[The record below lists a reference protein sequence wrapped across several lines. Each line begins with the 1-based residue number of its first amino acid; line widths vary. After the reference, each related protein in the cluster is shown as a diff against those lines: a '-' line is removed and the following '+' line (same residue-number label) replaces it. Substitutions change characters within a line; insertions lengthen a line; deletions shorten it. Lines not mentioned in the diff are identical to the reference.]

1 MCTVLLLIFSASS
14 MAQAVSRITKAFS
27 LGMRSTVSLFSDDGN
42 GIGTGGQFR
51 IQTSQHLNT
60 DWFADYILINQSQ
73 KVRSEYLHI
82 GWSVLYYPFKAP
94 TRAFTFQPFFL
105 AGHCFDYNQKTLLSN
120 TSINK
125 HRWGAA
131 PQLGVGV
138 HFWLSERADITFIT
152 QYMIHLTKEIELVED
167 LKGARFE
174 LASGKSFEGHWLNTV
189 SINYKL
195 YAR

>member
-1 MCTVLLLIFSASS
+1 
-14 MAQAVSRITKAFS
+14 MA
-27 LGMRSTVSLFSDDGN
+27 
-42 GIGTGGQFR
+42 
-51 IQTSQHLNT
+51 
-60 DWFADYILINQSQ
+60 
-73 KVRSEYLHI
+73 
-82 GWSVLYYPFKAP
+82 
-94 TRAFTFQPFFL
+94 
-105 AGHCFDYNQKTLLSN
+105 N

-167 LKGARFE
+167 QKGARFE

-195 YAR
+195 FAR